1 MLWLAA
7 KDTHGNINAT
17 VLQLPFVAPDVTPPV
32 FLGMLQSLQMC
43 LKMPRCAGVCLF
55 CAPLSHP
62 LTLPPPVAATSAIS
76 FDDSSMTVSATLNK
90 PRCAVYCVIMPSPSK
105 LPTPVNVFNG
115 SGAQVEEGEGWG
127 REGEQP
133 EGMCW
138 RSGRGTPSGG
148 GIWVAEYDYRRG
160 ERGPALALAPPQ
172 QGGRGP
178 ALALAP
184 PTTGADVRLCAPLI
198 SPWPPPPPAGS
209 IWFISLPVTIAGR
222 VSAPPGAPPPSL
234 PITIAGGSARSQWP
248 LPRRLPQRQR
258 LGQRHRL
265 DPRYAVRRVPRGQ
278 GRPWQPPGRRHVHTV
293 SVDPSQVRLSPSTP
307 GGGGLSIHTKG
318 LDPLLGWHQQAVW
331 ASTLCTHEMP
341 GPAYSPSLNTR
352 LGGAPSW
359 GRLYAPCVERK
370 WPKCPEGSKCSCSC
384 LQSGFLSCP
393 RGCTPT

>member
-1 MLWLAA
+1 MCSSYLPLAA
-7 KDTHGNINAT
+7 PSSCRLNLVHFSPCHNRRES
-17 VLQLPFVAPDVTPPV
+17 LSSSRCPP
-32 FLGMLQSLQMC
+32 
-43 LKMPRCAGVCLF
+43 P
-55 CAPLSHP
+55 
-62 LTLPPPVAATSAIS
+62 LPPHH
-76 FDDSSMTVSATLNK
+76 NC
-90 PRCAVYCVIMPSPSK
+90 R
-105 LPTPVNVFNG
+105 
-115 SGAQVEEGEGWG
+115 
-127 REGEQP
+127 
-133 EGMCW
+133 
-138 RSGRGTPSGG
+138 
-148 GIWVAEYDYRRG
+148 
-160 ERGPALALAPPQ
+160 
-172 QGGRGP
+172 
-178 ALALAP
+178 
-184 PTTGADVRLCAPLI
+184 
-198 SPWPPPPPAGS
+198 
-209 IWFISLPVTIAGR
+209 
-222 VSAPPGAPPPSL
+222 
-234 PITIAGGSARSQWP
+234 P
-248 LPRRLPQRQR
+248 LPRRLPHRQR

>member
-133 EGMCW
+133 EGVCW

-184 PTTGADVRLCAPLI
+184 PTTGADVSVCVLLLSPLGRPLLLPAQ
-198 SPWPPPPPAGS
+198 SGSFLSLSQSQGESQLLPVPPPPPSPSQLQGAQPAASGL
-209 IWFISLPVTIAGR
+209 FPAVYPN
-222 VSAPPGAPPPSL
+222 VSASVNATGLTRGTLYDVYLVAKDV
-234 PITIAGGSARSQWP
+234 
-248 LPRRLPQRQR
+248 
-258 LGQRHRL
+258 LGNR
-265 DPRYAVRRVPRGQ
+265 
-278 GRPWQPPGRRHVHTV
+278 
-293 SVDPSQVRLSPSTP
+293 
-307 GGGGLSIHTKG
+307 
-318 LDPLLGWHQQAVW
+318 QAVVT
-331 ASTLCTHEMP
+331 SIL
-341 GPAYSPSLNTR
+341 
-352 LGGAPSW
+352 
-359 GRLYAPCVERK
+359 
-370 WPKCPEGSKCSCSC
+370 
-384 LQSGFLSCP
+384 
-393 RGCTPT
+393 